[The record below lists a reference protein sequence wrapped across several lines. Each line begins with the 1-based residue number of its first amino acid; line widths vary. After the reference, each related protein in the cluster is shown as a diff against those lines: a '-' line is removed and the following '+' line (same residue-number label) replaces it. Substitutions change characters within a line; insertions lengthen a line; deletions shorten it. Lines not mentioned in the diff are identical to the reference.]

1 VIRTVRRLAAAASVA
16 SIAFGAAA
24 CGGGDDSSAEPTPSA
39 SGSSAPG
46 TPSTDSSAETSA
58 DPASPS
64 SAAVTPAAGPELR
77 QTVVAVN
84 APTGWE
90 LSSAPAGFSSAADG
104 PARGDSLLLIDN
116 ASLAGP
122 DATIDDLYDSFVA
135 LSKGDKKLTYERL
148 PDLDLQGTP
157 ASYVHS
163 QRKGDKLQEYDITA
177 IRGDRVVSLTFSLPP
192 RVLAEDPQLVESVL
206 ASLRWLD

>member
-1 VIRTVRRLAAAASVA
+1 MIRTVRRLAATAVLASLA
-16 SIAFGAAA
+16 LGAAA
-24 CGGGDDSSAEPTPSA
+24 CGGDDDSSTEPTSSA
-39 SGSSAPG
+39 SGSSVPG
-46 TPSTDSSAETSA
+46 TPSADSSSETSA
-58 DPASPS
+58 DPTSPS
-64 SAAVTPAAGPELR
+64 SAAVSPAAGPELR

-90 LSSAPAGFSSAADG
+90 LGSAPAGFSSAADG
-104 PARGDSLLLIDN
+104 PGRTDTLLLVDN

-122 DATIDDLYDSFVA
+122 DATIDDLYQSFVD

-163 QRKGDKLQEYDITA
+163 TRKGDKDQTYDVTA
-177 IRGDRVVSLTFSLPP
+177 IRGDRVVSLTFHVAP
-192 RVLAEDPQLVESVL
+192 RTLENDPQLVESVL

>member
-1 VIRTVRRLAAAASVA
+1 VLTSVA
-16 SIAFGAAA
+16 LAAAA
-24 CGGGDDSSAEPTPSA
+24 CGGDDDSSAEPGAGGS
-39 SGSSAPG
+39 SGSSAASTSG
-46 TPSTDSSAETSA
+46 TPSPDTSTE
-58 DPASPS
+58 PATPS

-135 LSKGDKKLTYERL
+135 LNEGDKKLTYERL

-163 QRKGDKLQEYDITA
+163 QRKGDKVEDYVITA

-192 RVLAEDPQLVESVL
+192 RVLAEDPQLIESVL